1 MSTKSSF
8 PHPVYAQ
15 RVLGPNFEQAKTHFV
30 PAMLSVNR
38 AHTLMLLRQG
48 IISREVGIR
57 LLKGLAALEK
67 ENWAAV
73 TYDGRTE
80 DLFFSMQDILG
91 QHAGEEATGNLHI
104 ARSRNDLSVTL
115 CRWVVRDGLLQV
127 LDKNTALR
135 RRVLTLA
142 RTHLNTIMPAYTH
155 AQPAQPTTLAHYL
168 SAVAAFLE
176 RDTARFQAAYNRVN
190 LSPLGAAA
198 LTTTGFRIDRTYVGE
213 LLGFDGPIENSYDAV
228 GGGDYQAEV
237 AVTIQVAAASLSR
250 FVSDLIFWATKEAAA
265 LRIGDEFLQV
275 SSIMPQKR
283 NPVVLEH
290 LRTQLAYLYADASG
304 VLTMQHNTPLGD
316 VNDIDDPIFR
326 PLFRLL
332 DYAAGIYELFDAVL
346 ATAIW
351 NIAHLADRAAEEFIT
366 ATELADTLV
375 REAGLTFNQA
385 HQVVSRLVQDALKA
399 GVRELRATHLDAAA
413 RAVLHKPL
421 NLPDGLIQD
430 ALNPVHFIAVRTIPG
445 GPAPGPMATLLDR
458 QLARVAQDK
467 LWQQDRRMR
476 LTQAQDRLS
485 QEIQTL
491 AG

>member
-15 RVLGPNFEQAKTHFV
+15 RVLRPNFEQAKTHLV
-30 PAMLSVNR
+30 PAMLAISR
-38 AHTLMLLRQG
+38 AHALMLIRQG
-48 IISREVGIR
+48 IVSREVGIR
-57 LLKGLAALEK
+57 LLKGLAAVEK
-67 ENWAAV
+67 ENWAAL

-80 DLFFSMQDILG
+80 DLFFSMQQMLG
-91 QHAGEEATGNLHI
+91 QHAGEEAAGNLHI
-104 ARSRNDLSVTL
+104 ARSRNDLNVAM

-127 LDKNTALR
+127 LDKCTALR

-155 AQPAQPTTLAHYL
+155 AQPAQPTTLAHYM

-176 RDTARFQAAYNRVN
+176 RDTARFHTAYDRVN

-198 LTTTGFRIDRTYVGE
+198 LTTTGFPIDRTYAGE

-237 AVTIQVAAASLSR
+237 AVTVEVAAASLSR
-250 FVSDLIFWATKEAAA
+250 FITDLVFWATKEAAA

-290 LRTQLAYLYADASG
+290 IRTQLGYLYADASG

-332 DYAAGIYELFDAVL
+332 DYATGIYELLDAVL
-346 ATAIW
+346 ATAVW
-351 NIAHLADRAAEEFIT
+351 NVAHLADRATKEFIT

-375 REAGLTFNQA
+375 REAGLSFNQA
-385 HQVVSRLVQDALKA
+385 HQLVSHLVQEALKA
-399 GVRELRATHLDAAA
+399 GVREIRAAHLDAAA
-413 RAVLHKPL
+413 KAVLHKPL
-421 NLPDGLIQD
+421 TLSDSLIQD
-430 ALNPVHFIAVRTIPG
+430 ALNPAHFIAVRTIPG
-445 GPAPGPMATLLDR
+445 GPAAGTMATLLDR
-458 QLARVAQDK
+458 QIARVTQDE
-467 LWQQDRRMR
+467 LWHQDRRKR
-476 LTQAQDRLS
+476 LTLAQDRLN
-485 QEIQTL
+485 QEIQL
-491 AG
+491 LVG